1 MKSDSSD
8 STVADPDL
16 AKIVRAILAVCE
28 PMAVILFGSY
38 ARGDTHRYSDL
49 DLLVIR
55 QKDFKAGESRRKEL
69 GRIYR
74 SVSQACAIPKDILL
88 LTNKEFLDWRN
99 TTNHMAA
106 VAWKEGRILY
116 GQV

>member
-1 MKSDSSD
+1 M
-8 STVADPDL
+8 
-16 AKIVRAILAVCE
+16 RAVLAVCE
-28 PMAVILFGSY
+28 PSAVILFGSY
-38 ARGDTHRYSDL
+38 ARGDVHQYSDL

-74 SVSQACAIPKDILL
+74 SVSKSCAIPKDILL
-88 LTNKEFLDWRN
+88 LTRTEFLDWRD

-106 VAWKEGRILY
+106 LAWKEGRILY

>member
-1 MKSDSSD
+1 MKRNL
-8 STVADPDL
+8 TLEKPDL
-16 AKIVRAILAVCE
+16 AKVVRAVLAECE
-28 PMAVILFGSY
+28 PKAVILFGSY
-38 ARGDTHRYSDL
+38 ARGDTHLYSDL

-55 QKDFKAGESRRKEL
+55 QKDFESGESRRKEL

-74 SVSQACAIPKDILL
+74 SVSQACTIPKDILL

-116 GQV
+116 GLV

>member
-1 MKSDSSD
+1 MTQVPTLTDSNLEE
-8 STVADPDL
+8 V
-16 AKIVRAILAVCE
+16 VQAILAVYE

-38 ARGDTHRYSDL
+38 ARGDIHQYSDL

-55 QKDFKAGESRRKEL
+55 QKDFDIGESRREEL

-74 SVSQACAIPKDILL
+74 SVSHACKIPKDIVL
-88 LTNKEFLDWRN
+88 LTRREFLAWRN

-106 VAWKEGRILY
+106 VAWKERRILY

>member
-1 MKSDSSD
+1 M
-8 STVADPDL
+8 L
-16 AKIVRAILAVCE
+16 LC
-28 PMAVILFGSY
+28 GSH
-38 ARGDTHRYSDL
+38 ARGDTQRHSDL
-49 DLLVIR
+49 DLLVVR
-55 QKDFKAGESRRKEL
+55 QEEIKSGESRRKEL

-74 SVSQACAIPKDILL
+74 SVSQACTIPKDILL
-88 LTNKEFLDWRN
+88 LTNKEFLDWRD

>member
-1 MKSDSSD
+1 MRRNP
-8 STVADPDL
+8 TLVEPDL
-16 AKIVRAILAVCE
+16 EKVVSAVLAVCE
-28 PMAVILFGSY
+28 PKAVILFGSY
-38 ARGDTHRYSDL
+38 ARGDTHLYSDL

-55 QKDFKAGESRRKEL
+55 QKEFKSGESRRKEL

-74 SVSQACAIPKDILL
+74 SVSQACAISKDILL
-88 LTNKEFLDWRN
+88 LTNNEFLEWRN

-106 VAWKEGRILY
+106 IAWKEGRLLY